1 MPENFDFDQG
11 GGRGGTDW
19 ERFKRTLKRFGGKTG
34 WIIIAVVIAIYLL
47 QGIYQIDPAEV
58 GLVKRFGKHVRT
70 VNSGLNYHLPPPI
83 ETVQKVDVRSVRKI
97 EIGYETI
104 SPPPNPQ
111 YRIDKEEA
119 LMLTG
124 DDNIVHMELAVQFT
138 VRDAEQL
145 AFNIIDPHALVKEA
159 GEAVIRQEV
168 VKHSVEQALTTQ
180 RAEIAAN
187 AQEAL
192 QKLLD
197 SYEAGINI
205 ETIKIQDAKP
215 PEPVIPAFDDVT
227 SAKEDKQ
234 TKINQAQAY
243 RNDVI
248 PKARGQAAKI
258 TNQAEATKAERI
270 NEAEGG
276 VSKFLQVLEE
286 YNQGSQ
292 EVTRR
297 RLYMETME
305 KILPEM
311 NKVLLTQSTEGS
323 SVLKLLNLSDLSS
336 ENLDGDS
343 K

>member
-1 MPENFDFDQG
+1 MPENYDFDTG
-11 GGRGGTDW
+11 KDRGGTDW
-19 ERFKRTLKRFGGKTG
+19 DRFKRGLKKFGDKLG
-34 WIIIAVVIAIYLL
+34 WIIIGLVIVIYLL
-47 QGIYQIDPAEV
+47 QGIYQVGPAEV

-83 ETVQKVDVRSVRKI
+83 ETVQKVDIRSVRKI

-104 SPPPNPQ
+104 SPPPNPR

-124 DDNIVHMELAVQFT
+124 DDNIVHMELAIQFT

-168 VKHSVEQALTTQ
+168 VKHKVEEVLTTQ
-180 RAEIAAN
+180 RAEIAAQ

-192 QKLLD
+192 QNLLN
-197 SYEAGINI
+197 SYETGINI
-205 ETIKIQDAKP
+205 ETIKVQDAKP

-243 RNDVI
+243 SNDVI
-248 PKARGQAAKI
+248 PNARGQAAEI
-258 TNQAEATKAERI
+258 VNQAEATKAERI
-270 NEAEGG
+270 NEAQGG

-286 YNQGSQ
+286 YNKGSQ

-297 RLYMETME
+297 RLYMEAME
-305 KILPEM
+305 DILPDM
-311 NKVLLTQSTEGS
+311 NKVILTEKTDGS
-323 SVLKLLNLSDLSS
+323 SVLKFLNLS
-336 ENLDGDS
+336 ELDGGS

>member
-1 MPENFDFDQG
+1 MPEDFDFDT

-19 ERFKRTLKRFGGKTG
+19 KRFQRGLKRFGDKAG
-34 WIIIAVVIAIYLL
+34 WIIIALIIVIYLL
-47 QGIYQIDPAEV
+47 QGVYQVGPAEV
-58 GLVKRFGKHVRT
+58 GLVKRFGKHVRS

-83 ETVQKVDVRSVRKI
+83 ETVQKVDIRSVRKV

-104 SPPPNPQ
+104 SAPPNPR
-111 YRIDKEEA
+111 YRVDRDEA

-124 DDNIVHMELAVQFT
+124 DDNIIHMELAIQFT

-145 AFNIIDPHALVKEA
+145 AFNVMDPGSLVKEA
-159 GEAVIRQEV
+159 GEAVIRQEI
-168 VKHSVEQALTTQ
+168 VKHTVEEALTTQ

-187 AQEAL
+187 AHDDLQTLFNSYQSGIHVEA
-192 QKLLD
+192 
-197 SYEAGINI
+197 
-205 ETIKIQDAKP
+205 IKIQDAKP

-227 SAKEDKQ
+227 SAKEDKN
-234 TKINQAQAY
+234 TKINEAEAY

-248 PKARGQAAKI
+248 PQARGQAAEI
-258 TNQAEATKAERI
+258 TNQAEATKAERV

-286 YNQGSQ
+286 YNKGSQ

-305 KILPEM
+305 EILPEM
-311 NKVLLTQSTEGS
+311 NKILLTQNTDGS
-323 SVLKLLNLSDLSS
+323 AVLKLLNLSELGG
-336 ENLDGDS
+336 ET

>member
-1 MPENFDFDQG
+1 MPDNYDFDPRKG
-11 GGRGGTDW
+11 SGNSDW
-19 ERFKRTLKRFGGKTG
+19 DKFKSTLKRFGGKTG
-34 WIIIAVVIAIYLL
+34 WIVIGLIVVIWLL
-47 QGIYQIDPAEV
+47 QGIYQVGPSEV

-70 VNSGLNYHLPPPI
+70 VNSGLNYHVPPPI
-83 ETVQKVDVRSVRKI
+83 ETVQKVDIRSVRKI

-104 SPPPNPQ
+104 SPPPNPR

-124 DDNIVHMELAVQFT
+124 DDNIVHMELAIQFT

-168 VKHSVEQALTTQ
+168 VKHNVEEVLTTQ
-180 RAEIAAN
+180 RAEIAAQ
-187 AQEAL
+187 AQQAL
-192 QKLLD
+192 QNLLN
-197 SYEAGINI
+197 SYETGINI
-205 ETIKIQDAKP
+205 ETIKVQDAKP

-243 RNDVI
+243 SNDVI
-248 PKARGQAAKI
+248 PNARGQAAEI
-258 TNQAEATKAERI
+258 VNQAEATKAERV
-270 NEAEGG
+270 NEAQGG

-286 YNQGSQ
+286 YNKGSQ

-297 RLYMETME
+297 RLYMEAME
-305 KILPEM
+305 DILPDM
-311 NKVLLTQSTEGS
+311 NKVILTEKTDGS
-323 SVLKLLNLSDLSS
+323 SVLKFLNLS
-336 ENLDGDS
+336 ELDGGS

>member
-1 MPENFDFDQG
+1 MPDNYDFDPRKDR
-11 GGRGGTDW
+11 RGSDW
-19 ERFKRTLKRFGGKTG
+19 DKFKSMLKKFGNKTG
-34 WIIIAVVIAIYLL
+34 WVIIGLIVVIWLL
-47 QGIYQIDPAEV
+47 QGIYQVGAAEV

-70 VNSGLNYHLPPPI
+70 VNSGLNYHVPPPI
-83 ETVQKVDVRSVRKI
+83 ETVQKVDIRSVRKI

-104 SPPPNPQ
+104 SPPPNPR

-124 DDNIVHMELAVQFT
+124 DDNIVHMELAIQFT

-145 AFNIIDPHALVKEA
+145 AFNIIDPYALVKEA

-168 VKHSVEQALTTQ
+168 VKHNVEEVLTTQ
-180 RAEIAAN
+180 RAEIAAQ
-187 AQEAL
+187 AQSAL
-192 QKLLD
+192 QSLLNH
-197 SYEAGINI
+197 YETGINV
-205 ETIKIQDAKP
+205 ETIKVQDAKP

-243 RNDVI
+243 NNDVI
-248 PKARGQAAKI
+248 PNARGQAAEI
-258 TNQAEATKAERI
+258 VNQAEATKAERV
-270 NEAEGG
+270 NEAKGG

-286 YNQGSQ
+286 YKKGSQ

-305 KILPEM
+305 DVLPDM
-311 NKVLLTQSTEGS
+311 NKVILTENTNGS
-323 SVLKLLNLSDLSS
+323 SILKLLNLN
-336 ENLDGDS
+336 ELDGGN